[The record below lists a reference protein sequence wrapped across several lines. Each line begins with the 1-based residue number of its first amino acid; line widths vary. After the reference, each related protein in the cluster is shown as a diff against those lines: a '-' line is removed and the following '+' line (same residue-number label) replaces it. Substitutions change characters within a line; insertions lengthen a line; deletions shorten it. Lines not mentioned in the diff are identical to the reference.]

1 MTMMNTNR
9 AGKMFEFIEFTPLGK
24 NLARALGF
32 QIIMAHTICSRVQDF
47 LSARV
52 FVVPFHTL
60 LFVIFLI
67 YLFWLNLSLSLPFTE
82 NFS

>member
-1 MTMMNTNR
+1 MIMMNTDR
-9 AGKMFEFIEFTPLGK
+9 AGKMFEFMSLPPLGK

-32 QIIMAHTICSRVQDF
+32 RLQDF

-67 YLFWLNLSLSLPFTE
+67 DLFGLNFSLSLPFTE
-82 NFS
+82 TFS